1 MTSRPDPPVWVI
13 ESPGLTALALLAG
26 LLMLS
31 VFLPYLQF
39 ILFGVILAYISL
51 PIQQR
56 AEQYVTPTG
65 AALATV
71 AAMLVFVL
79 IPLTY
84 MLNIAIQQSLDLV
97 RAVRSGQINI
107 TSIEEL
113 IETAGF
119 SVNLVTLY
127 DSNRGRIAAA
137 IETITSEMINFA
149 GSLPGLF
156 IGLTITL
163 FVLFALLRDRKEL
176 LMWVQWV
183 LPIDEDILDELREGF
198 DQLMWAS
205 IVGNALVA
213 VVQALLLGVGLAIA
227 GVPAVIFLT
236 VATFVLTLLP
246 LIGAFGVWIPAV
258 IYLVANGRPVAG
270 TAIAVYGLLISI
282 SDFYLRP
289 ALIGQ
294 TGAFNSA
301 TIVIGIFGGLV
312 VFGAVGLFIGPVVV
326 GGTKLIFDCFARTH
340 NSEQTP

>member
-1 MTSRPDPPVWVI
+1 M
-13 ESPGLTALALLAG
+13 LALSAG
-26 LLMLS
+26 LLTL
-31 VFLPYLQF
+31 FIFFPYLQF

-51 PIQQR
+51 PIQRR
-56 AEQYVTPTG
+56 AEQYATPTT
-65 AALATV
+65 AAIGTV
-71 AAMLVFVL
+71 AAMFVFVL

-84 MLNIAIQQSLDLV
+84 MLNIAIQQSLALV
-97 RAVRSGQINI
+97 RAVRSGRINV

-119 SVNLVTLY
+119 SVNLVALY

-137 IETITSEMINFA
+137 IETITSEIIEFA
-149 GSLPGLF
+149 GSVPTLF

-163 FVLFALLRDRKEL
+163 FVLFALLRDGEKL
-176 LMWVQWV
+176 LVWVQWV
-183 LPIDEDILDELREGF
+183 LPIDQDILDELREGF

-213 VVQALLLGVGLAIA
+213 AVQAVLLGVGLAIA

-258 IYLVANGRPVAG
+258 IYLTANGRPVAG
-270 TAIAVYGLLISI
+270 TVIAIYGLLISI

-301 TIVIGIFGGLV
+301 TIVIGIFGGLI

-326 GGTKLIFDCFARTH
+326 GGTKRIFDCFARTH
-340 NSEQTP
+340 NSEPTA